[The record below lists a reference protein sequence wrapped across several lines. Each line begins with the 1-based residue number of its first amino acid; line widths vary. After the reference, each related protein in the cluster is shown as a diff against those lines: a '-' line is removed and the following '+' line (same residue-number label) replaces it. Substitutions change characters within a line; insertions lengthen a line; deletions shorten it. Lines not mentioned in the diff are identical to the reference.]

1 VELRRASAVHVSCAA
16 GLETDKPENVVFY
29 RRHGFDA
36 VEELETHGLTTWFM
50 RRDPR

>member
-1 VELRRASAVHVSCAA
+1 VHVSCAA